1 MGIKLGNNYLLWV
14 KPAAGGA
21 SAAAVVIVGQGD
33 LSIKRTAATIDT
45 SSKTSG
51 GWSTKA
57 AGLKDGSATLKI
69 NPELP
74 DAGYALLE
82 GFAKAN
88 PPAPFVVQV
97 RKDGL
102 DGTDPDDVT
111 FECQVYATD
120 FNDDAGK
127 NGVYSV
133 DLTLVFAGA
142 PTVDTL
148 K

>member
-1 MGIKLGNNYLLWV
+1 MGIKLGNDYLLWIKV
-14 KPAAGGA
+14 GNAD
-21 SAAAVVIVGQGD
+21 AVVVTGQGD

-74 DAGYALLE
+74 DTGYTALE
-82 GFAKAN
+82 TAAKAN

-97 RKDGL
+97 RKGGL
-102 DGTDPDDVT
+102 DGADPADVT
-111 FECQVYATD
+111 FESSVYATD

-127 NGVYSV
+127 NGVYSI
-133 DLTLVFAGA
+133 DTTFVFAAA